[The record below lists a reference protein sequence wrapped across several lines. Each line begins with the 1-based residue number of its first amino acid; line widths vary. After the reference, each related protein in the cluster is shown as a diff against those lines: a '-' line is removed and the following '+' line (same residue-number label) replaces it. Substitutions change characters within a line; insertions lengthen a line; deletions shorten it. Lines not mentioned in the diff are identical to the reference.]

1 LILESALITT
11 LDKTGKFVS
20 LVSAAGL
27 LNSLASCRQI
37 WMNALMTVGALCIM
51 RNSKGR
57 AGIGGEE
64 FREFGDVV
72 KDLFLSRVVE
82 VIVYLVSINVIS
94 IVTATATA
102 TISTPFGQ
110 GIRKMEEWE
119 IHKG

>member
-1 LILESALITT
+1 MSTD
-11 LDKTGKFVS
+11 LDECTDDSG
-20 LVSAAGL
+20 
-27 LNSLASCRQI
+27 
-37 WMNALMTVGALCIM
+37 CIM
-51 RNSKGR
+51 HNEEFEGTCC
-57 AGIGGEE
+57 GIGGEE

-94 IVTATATA
+94 IVTATAT
-102 TISTPFGQ
+102 ISTPFGQ